1 MTEDGAAKKGFVP
14 KLRSGLDLTRLGLS
28 MDEGYVASRIDG
40 RTSVQDIAHLVGK
53 SRGDTEL
60 ILERLRKVG
69 VLEQGGTD
77 DLPRIPTARAMH
89 KDGDDDY
96 GEFIFPPAL
105 MHEECSLDNEMRK
118 RVIWFHEHLEK
129 WSHYELLQAPRRADE
144 KEIKKAY
151 FLRSKEWHPD
161 RFPRGNVGSFK
172 KMIDAIYFQVKEAYD
187 VLSDPVRR
195 GKYDETVVFT
205 LGEDEIAEMLEEQRR
220 ADREK
225 KREDEAVERR
235 RRRNPARQRMD
246 QARKFYEDAL
256 EKEKAGELLV
266 ALRLAQTAAA
276 YDEKPEYVDAAE
288 RLKVSAGELRIGPYM
303 RRGIAMESI
312 LNWDEAIDVF
322 RDAVRVAPEHGL
334 AHLRLAYNL
343 VLRGR
348 DPHEATTHAHRAVA
362 LLPDDPESHFV
373 LGMCYEKGGMEK
385 AAVRAFT
392 RALELKPNH
401 NEAKKRLKKLRWGF

>member
-1 MTEDGAAKKGFVP
+1 MAADAESKKGFIPRV
-14 KLRSGLDLTRLGLS
+14 RSGLDLTRIGLS

-40 RTSVQDIAHLVGK
+40 RTTVQEIAHLVGK
-53 SRGDTEL
+53 SKSDTEL
-60 ILERLRKVG
+60 ILERLRKAG
-69 VLEQGGTD
+69 VLEHGGTD
-77 DLPRIPTARAMH
+77 DLPRIPTRAMH
-89 KDGDDDY
+89 REGSDDEYGD
-96 GEFIFPPAL
+96 FIFPPAL
-105 MHEECSLDNEMRK
+105 MHEEGTLDNEMRK
-118 RVIWFHEHLEK
+118 KVIWFHEHLDK
-129 WSHYELLQAPRRADE
+129 WSHYEFLQVPRRADE

-172 KMIDAIYFQVKEAYD
+172 KMIDAVYFHVKDAYD
-187 VLSDPVRR
+187 VLTDPERR
-195 GKYDETVVFT
+195 AKYDESVVFT
-205 LGEDEIAEMLEEQRR
+205 LGEDEIAEMLEEQRKIE
-220 ADREK
+220 REK
-225 KREDEAVERR
+225 KREEEAIERR
-235 RRRNPARQRMD
+235 RRRNPARIRID

-266 ALRLAQTAAA
+266 ALRLAQTAMA

-303 RRGIAMESI
+303 RRGTTLESI

-322 RDAVRVAPEHGL
+322 RDAVRVAPEYGP

-343 VLRGR
+343 IVGGR
-348 DPHEATTHAHRAVA
+348 DPHEATTHAHKAVA
-362 LLPDDPESHFV
+362 LLNDDPEAHFV

-385 AAVRAFT
+385 AALRAFS

-401 NEAKKRLKKLRWGF
+401 NEAKKRLKKLKWGF